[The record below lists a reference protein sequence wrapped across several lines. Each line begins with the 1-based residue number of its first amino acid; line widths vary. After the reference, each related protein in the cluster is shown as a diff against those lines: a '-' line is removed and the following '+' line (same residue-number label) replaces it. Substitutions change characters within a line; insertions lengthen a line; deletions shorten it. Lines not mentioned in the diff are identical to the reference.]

1 MKLSSV
7 ILILSSIFLIVPLPL
22 LNFLGVV
29 SDGLVGVIAS
39 TLILF
44 AFFVVACEMLFG
56 INKWK

>member
-1 MKLSSV
+1 
-7 ILILSSIFLIVPLPL
+7 VPLPL